1 MPSRRVRKQ
10 SVPPPK
16 LVGVLTCFFLS
27 GAAGL
32 IYQVAWAK
40 ALALIFGHT
49 AYAVATVLA
58 VFMAGLAAGSAYLG
72 RWGGQHA
79 RPVALYAR
87 IEFLVAITATL
98 SLAGLAAVRTLYV
111 TAYPA
116 AGGSPPLL
124 LALRFLGTTL
134 VLFIPTFL
142 MGGTFPVLVSSVAR
156 DSAQLGIRVSQLYWV
171 NTLGAVAGTLI
182 SGFVLLPASGLRLT
196 IVSGAG
202 INALAGLIA
211 IRLAKETGIA
221 AGVAPSRATSAD
233 QESQNSTSHF
243 LLFLFAI
250 VGGTAFAYEIAW
262 TRLLAITL
270 GSSTY
275 AFTLMLATFLAGTV
289 IGSVLFQRFV
299 AISARISIA
308 TLSRT
313 QLGLGAAAVLSLIL
327 FRWIP
332 ALIPLLLRTT
342 DQTFGGLV
350 LTQSVTSAITLIPLA
365 TIFGFNFPLFLVLLG
380 RSADGGSS
388 SAAAIGRAYAANTLG
403 AIVGSVITGFW
414 LVPLLGSFRVIA
426 AAAAVNVLLA
436 LILDLRQPRRVLP
449 LSLDLACLVIALV
462 VASSTF
468 FYNPSLLSFS
478 AALYGNSHG
487 GRLTLDEI
495 AATKD
500 LVFAAEGINDSIAV
514 VRTDNNVALRVN
526 GKVDASTDDART
538 QLLLAHLGATFHS
551 APSRVLVI
559 GFGSGM
565 TASAVALYPDVAKI
579 DCVEIEPAVIRA
591 APYLESLNRNVLK
604 DARLHIIV
612 DDARNFL
619 LTTRQKYDLIISEPS
634 NPWIA
639 GIATLFTDE
648 FYAAARAR
656 LAPGGLFVQWVQA
669 YSIAPADL
677 RMIAASFAPHF
688 SDVTLWRAGETDLLL
703 LGRIDA
709 TPFQFRH
716 LHSLWENKAL
726 RADFE
731 SIDVRQPEGLAAYFL
746 LDDSAVRKLA
756 EGSTLNTDDRTLLEY
771 RAPQNLLER
780 NMIDADQEL
789 IAELRSGPLPEKLD
803 PSEIQRAL
811 DAGVATALDLNDA
824 ANAKRFLGALESQP
838 GSASRYIAQ
847 GRLELIEG
855 ALPTA
860 KVSLEAALRLDTD
873 SLDAMHWLAI
883 TEHRSGEDDSARLR
897 VREILKR
904 NPRFLPAIDD
914 EMQFAVDRRDFRTAV
929 SAQLNRVAVMRDAPA
944 SEYCRLG
951 LIWLSMSNLAEA
963 ESALLEGILKD
974 PYSYA
979 CHVGLGQL
987 YWRSGRLPQ
996 ARDNFE
1002 WVVRFFPDTDVNT
1015 FTSLAAVYN
1024 ALGDKKTALSIL
1036 RKGSRL
1042 FPDNGELRKADSL
1055 LVQ

>member
-1 MPSRRVRKQ
+1 MPSRRIKRQ

-16 LVGVLTCFFLS
+16 LAGILTCFLLS

-32 IYQVAWAK
+32 IYQVAWAQ
-40 ALALIFGHT
+40 ALGLIFGHT
-49 AYAVATVLA
+49 TYAVATVLA
-58 VFMAGLAAGSAYLG
+58 VFMAGLATGSACLG
-72 RWGGQHA
+72 KWGEQYA

-87 IEFLVAITATL
+87 IEFLVAVTAAL
-98 SLAGLAAVRTLYV
+98 SIAGLAAVRTLYV
-111 TAYPA
+111 GAYPV
-116 AGGSPPLL
+116 AGGSQPLL
-124 LALRFLGTTL
+124 IALRFVGTTV

-142 MGGTFPVLVSSVAR
+142 MGGTFPVLVSTVAR
-156 DSAQLGIRVSQLYWV
+156 DSAQLGVRVSQLYWV

-182 SGFVLLPASGLRLT
+182 CGFVLLPTFGLRLT
-196 IVSGAG
+196 IVCGAA
-202 INALAGLIA
+202 INAMAGLIA
-211 IRLAKETGIA
+211 LRIAKGTGIA
-221 AGVAPSRATSAD
+221 AGMPSMPTMAEQDPQNIRAS
-233 QESQNSTSHF
+233 F

-250 VGGTAFAYEIAW
+250 VGCTAFAHEIAW
-262 TRLLAITL
+262 TRLLAIAL

-275 AFTLMLATFLAGTV
+275 AFHADAGDVPSRHSHRQRIVPTFCCHLGTNLHCNALSNATW
-289 IGSVLFQRFV
+289 IRN
-299 AISARISIA
+299 
-308 TLSRT
+308 SRSSFFDP
-313 QLGLGAAAVLSLIL
+313 LSLDSGAHSTFAANDRSDIW
-327 FRWIP
+327 RP
-332 ALIPLLLRTT
+332 GSNAVCYECYNVDSAGNDLRL
-342 DQTFGGLV
+342 QLPIV
-350 LTQSVTSAITLIPLA
+350 S
-365 TIFGFNFPLFLVLLG
+365 
-380 RSADGGSS
+380 RSAGQRCGGWTQQCCGDWQGLCRKH
-388 SAAAIGRAYAANTLG
+388 AGCDC
-403 AIVGSVITGFW
+403 GSVITGFW
-414 LVPLLGSFRVIA
+414 LVPLVGSFRVIA

-436 LILDLRQPRRVLP
+436 LILDLRQQRRVLP
-449 LSLDLACLVIALV
+449 LSLDLACLVIAFV

-468 FYNPSLLSFS
+468 FNNQSLLSFS
-478 AALYGNSHG
+478 AALYGNSYG

-538 QLLLAHLGATFHS
+538 QLLLGHLGATFHS
-551 APSRVLVI
+551 APSRVLII

-619 LTTRQKYDLIISEPS
+619 LTTREKYDLIISEPS

-688 SDVTLWRAGETDLLL
+688 SDVTLWHAGETDLLL
-703 LGRIDA
+703 LGRINA
-709 TPFQFRH
+709 TPFQFGH
-716 LHSLWENKAL
+716 LRSLWENKAL

-731 SIDVRQPEGLAAYFL
+731 SIDVQQPEGLAAYFL

-771 RAPQNLLER
+771 RAPQSLLER
-780 NMIDADQEL
+780 GMIDADQEL

-811 DAGVATALDLNDA
+811 EAGVATALDLNDA

-838 GSASRYIAQ
+838 ESTSRYIAQ

-855 ALPTA
+855 ALPNA
-860 KVSLEAALRLDTD
+860 KVSLEGALRLDTD

-883 TEHRSGEDDSARLR
+883 AEHRSGEDDSARLR

-904 NPRFLPAIDD
+904 NPRFLLAVDD

-929 SAQLNRVAVMRDAPA
+929 SAQLTRVAVMRDPPA

-963 ESALLEGILKD
+963 ESALLKGILKD

-987 YWRSGRLPQ
+987 YWRSGQLPQ

-1042 FPDNGELRKADSL
+1042 FPDSGELRKADSL

>member
-1 MPSRRVRKQ
+1 MPSRRIKKQ

-16 LVGVLTCFFLS
+16 LAGILICFFLS

-40 ALALIFGHT
+40 ALGLIFGYT
-49 AYAVATVLA
+49 TYAVATVLA
-58 VFMAGLAAGSAYLG
+58 VFMAGLATGSAYLG
-72 RWGGQHA
+72 KWGEQYA

-87 IEFLVAITATL
+87 IEFLVAVTAAL
-98 SLAGLAAVRTLYV
+98 SIAGLAAVRTLYV
-111 TAYPA
+111 GAYPVT
-116 AGGSPPLL
+116 GGSQPLL
-124 LALRFLGTTL
+124 IALRFVGTTV

-142 MGGTFPVLVSSVAR
+142 MGGTFPVLVSTVAR
-156 DSAQLGIRVSQLYWV
+156 DSAQLGVRVSQLYWV

-182 SGFVLLPASGLRLT
+182 CGFVLLPTFGLRLT
-196 IVSGAG
+196 IVCGAA
-202 INALAGLIA
+202 INTMAGLIA
-211 IRLAKETGIA
+211 LRIAKGTGIA
-221 AGVAPSRATSAD
+221 AGVPSMPTMGEQDPQNIRAS
-233 QESQNSTSHF
+233 F

-250 VGGTAFAYEIAW
+250 VGCTAFAYEIAW
-262 TRLLAITL
+262 TRLLAIAL

-313 QLGLGAAAVLSLIL
+313 QLGLGTAAVVSLIL

-380 RSADGGSS
+380 SGADGGRSD
-388 SAAAIGRAYAANTLG
+388 AAAIGRAYAANTLG

-414 LVPLLGSFRVIA
+414 LVPLVGSFRVIA

-436 LILDLRQPRRVLP
+436 LILDLRQQRRVLP
-449 LSLDLACLVIALV
+449 LSLDLACLVIAFV

-468 FYNPSLLSFS
+468 FCNQSLLSFS
-478 AALYGNSHG
+478 AALYGNSYG

-538 QLLLAHLGATFHS
+538 QLLLGHLGATFHS
-551 APSRVLVI
+551 APSRVLII

-619 LTTRQKYDLIISEPS
+619 LTTREKYDLIISEPS

-688 SDVTLWRAGETDLLL
+688 SDVTLWRAGETDLLV

-709 TPFQFRH
+709 TLFQFSH
-716 LHSLWENKAL
+716 LRSLWENKAL

-731 SIDVRQPEGLAAYFL
+731 SIDVQQPEGLAAYFL

-771 RAPQNLLER
+771 HAPQSLLER
-780 NMIDADQEL
+780 GMIDADQEL

-811 DAGVATALDLNDA
+811 EAGVATALDLNDA
-824 ANAKRFLGALESQP
+824 PNAKRFLGALESQP
-838 GSASRYIAQ
+838 ESASRHIAQ

-855 ALPTA
+855 ALPNA
-860 KVSLEAALRLDTD
+860 KASLEAALRLDTD

-883 TEHRSGEDDSARLR
+883 AEHRSGEDDSARLR

-904 NPRFLPAIDD
+904 NPRFLLAIDD

-929 SAQLNRVAVMRDAPA
+929 SAQLTRVAVMRDPPA

-963 ESALLEGILKD
+963 ESALLKGILKD

-1042 FPDNGELRKADSL
+1042 FPDNGELRKVDSL